1 VSSPELSR
9 QLQEAIRLARAGK
22 TTQAHVLLQQILA
35 QAPDL
40 AIAWLWLA
48 TVAATH
54 DERVS
59 ALHRVL
65 ELEPDNQTAR
75 SALEQLGEALP
86 PLPEQPASQAQ
97 AALEAALAPVKPD
110 VPKEPFLTR
119 RDLSVLSVVVAL
131 TLVMIVLAVLISEA
145 QQDRTLTQNRPTGTF
160 TPSPSFTPSL
170 TFTPAP
176 TRTPVVQSTLPPT
189 WTAAP
194 SPTPPLTRTP
204 YPTWTPRPSRTPF
217 PSFTPAQEGGSSRI
231 WG

>member
-1 VSSPELSR
+1 MSSPELSR
-9 QLQEAIRLARAGK
+9 RLQEAIRLAQAGK
-22 TTQAHVLLQQILA
+22 TTRAHALLQQIVA

-40 AIAWLWLA
+40 AIAWLWFA

-59 ALHRVL
+59 ALRRVL
-65 ELEPDNQTAR
+65 ELEPDNQTSR
-75 SALEQLGEALP
+75 SALQQLGET
-86 PLPEQPASQAQ
+86 LPEQMAPPVPAAQ
-97 AALEAALAPVKPD
+97 EIASEPTKLDA
-110 VPKEPFLTR
+110 PKEPFLSR
-119 RDLSVLSVVVAL
+119 QDLSILSVVIAL
-131 TLVMIVLAVLISEA
+131 TLFMIVLAVLISEV
-145 QQDRTLTQNRPTGTF
+145 QKDKTLTQERPTQTF

-176 TRTPVVQSTLPPT
+176 THTPIIQPTLPPA

-194 SPTPPLTRTP
+194 SPTPPPTHTP

-217 PSFTPAQEGGSSRI
+217 PSFVPTGEGDPLRI